1 MEKIKYYH
9 KNSDVL
15 AFKKET
21 YSDGYSYENTYDK
34 KGNELTFKDSN
45 GVFRIK
51 GKIVTKE
58 KFEAFIHNQNR
69 PCVGKKVIVGGV
81 EYELK

>member
-51 GKIVTKE
+51 GKI
-58 KFEAFIHNQNR
+58 N
-69 PCVGKKVIVGGV
+69 
-81 EYELK
+81 